1 LSGGLTPWRSPLVTI
16 GVMNSHDS
24 PRPHNLPLYLSS
36 VWECRD
42 PQQADD
48 ILGGRQSGYV
58 YRRDGH
64 PNADALAA
72 ECCRWH
78 GVERG
83 VTTSSGMS
91 ALAAAVLAVAKAG
104 DHVLLSNRLYGK
116 TGYLLSAEFSRLG
129 VESSTIDIRDHAA
142 TKAALRTNTRLLIVE
157 TIANPCLE
165 VADIAAL
172 ANIAH
177 AGGALLLVDNTFA
190 TPFVCRPAELGAD
203 LVMES
208 LTKMMNGHSDV
219 ILGFLGGTKS
229 LWDRVPGVV
238 SAWGLCSS
246 PLDCYLAMR
255 GMGTL
260 QLRMQQACNNARLAA
275 EFLAGRSEV
284 ERVDYPGL
292 ATHPQH
298 DLAVRQFGSR
308 FGSLVTVHL
317 RGERAA
323 AETFI
328 TAAKRIPFCPSLGEL
343 GTTLSHPESTSHRGL
358 TTQQRGALGISGGT
372 IRLSVGIEPVDEVLS
387 ALAEGLAG

>member
-1 LSGGLTPWRSPLVTI
+1 
-16 GVMNSHDS
+16 MNSHDS

-42 PQQADD
+42 PQQADE
-48 ILGGRQSGYV
+48 ILGGKQAGYV

-72 ECCRWH
+72 ECSRWH

-83 VTTSSGMS
+83 ITTSSGMS
-91 ALAAAVLAVAKAG
+91 ALSAAVLAVAKAG

-129 VESSTIDIRDHAA
+129 VESSTVDIRDHAA
-142 TKAALRTNTRLLIVE
+142 TKAALRPNTRLLVVE

-172 ANIAH
+172 SDLAH

-219 ILGFLGGTKS
+219 ILGFLGGTNKV
-229 LWDRVPGVV
+229 WERVPGVV

-246 PLDCYLAMR
+246 PLDCYLALR
-255 GMGTL
+255 GLGTM
-260 QLRMQQACNNARLAA
+260 QLRMHQACASAMLAA
-275 EFLAGRSEV
+275 EYLSAHSAV

-292 ATHPQH
+292 ASHPQH
-298 DLAVRQFGSR
+298 ALAQRQFGAR
-308 FGSLVTVHL
+308 FGSLVTFHL
-317 RGERAA
+317 GGGRTA
-323 AETFI
+323 AEQFI
-328 TAAKRIPFCPSLGEL
+328 ATAQRIPFCPSLGEL

-358 TTQQRGALGISGGT
+358 TPQQRAELGISGGT

-387 ALAEGLAG
+387 ALAEGLGKPDA